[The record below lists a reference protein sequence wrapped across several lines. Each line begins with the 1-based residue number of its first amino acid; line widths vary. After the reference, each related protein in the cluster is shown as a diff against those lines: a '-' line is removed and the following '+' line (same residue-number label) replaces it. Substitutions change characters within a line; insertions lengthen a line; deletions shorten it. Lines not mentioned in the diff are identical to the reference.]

1 MIQQGDPAPDFLL
14 LNENGKEILLTD
26 LIKNNQLLLLFFPLA
41 FSRVCT
47 DEMCLVRDNMKIY
60 HSLNTNIAAISV
72 DSFFTLHAFKKA
84 QNLNFTL
91 LSDFNK
97 TVSTDYGV
105 LNPDYFGMKGVAKRA
120 AFVIGRNGMI
130 KYAEI
135 LENSDLQPD
144 FRKILKLLPQI

>member
-72 DSFFTLHAFKKA
+72 DSFFTLHAFKKS